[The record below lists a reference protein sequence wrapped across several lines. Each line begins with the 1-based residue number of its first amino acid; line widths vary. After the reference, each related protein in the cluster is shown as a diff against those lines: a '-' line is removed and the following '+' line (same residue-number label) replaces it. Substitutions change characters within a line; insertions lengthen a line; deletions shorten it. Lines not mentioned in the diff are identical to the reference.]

1 MVLLICN
8 KLPSG
13 QTCVSIILLG
23 CLKSMKHLLLVEQ
36 NGIWSQLVSTDKTKM
51 ANSKVENKD
60 GMILAR
66 LESML
71 RLRTLMVVHFT
82 RRVLLEVVLLK
93 VVEIPSVF

>member
-1 MVLLICN
+1 
-8 KLPSG
+8 
-13 QTCVSIILLG
+13 
-23 CLKSMKHLLLVEQ
+23 MKHLLLVEQ